1 MYITCLVKTFVLCY
15 TYISL
20 EESRGRTSRN
30 RFDTW
35 NWIWRK
41 GSLSGS
47 KKGRNFLE
55 KVVCKWHDLCVL
67 RDLVLNFG
75 WLVYAAWPHNYFI
88 NTSSAVLEFKSF
100 ATVVWMPTNGVK
112 KSETFC
118 LGTPE
123 KLLYLQNESNKQM
136 WPNRWNLY
144 QEQGR
149 LYSFSLFDSTH
160 KNDHTKLK
168 MHWSKRNI
176 IKTRLI

>member
-1 MYITCLVKTFVLCY
+1 MELNLKEGF
-15 TYISL
+15 
-20 EESRGRTSRN
+20 
-30 RFDTW
+30 FK
-35 NWIWRK
+35 WIEKRK
-41 GSLSGS
+41 KLII
-47 KKGRNFLE
+47 FLE

-75 WLVYAAWPHNYFI
+75 WLVYAAWPPPHNYFI

-149 LYSFSLFDSTH
+149 LYSFLLFDSTH
-160 KNDHTKLK
+160 KNDHNKLK
-168 MHWSKRNI
+168 MHWSNLLLTNI
-176 IKTRLI
+176 LLTHHRPR